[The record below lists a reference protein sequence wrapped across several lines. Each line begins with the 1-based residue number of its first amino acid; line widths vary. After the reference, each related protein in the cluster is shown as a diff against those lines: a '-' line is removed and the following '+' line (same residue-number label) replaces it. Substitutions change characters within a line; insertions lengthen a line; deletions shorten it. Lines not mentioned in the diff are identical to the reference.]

1 MSDFELL
8 GIEASTP
15 AQETED
21 VDRQEIN
28 TRLGEI
34 AARLT
39 NHLNSLV
46 LQEVT
51 LGDSEIDA
59 FFNPAD

>member
-8 GIEASTP
+8 GIEVRTP
-15 AQETED
+15 AQETEN

-28 TRLGEI
+28 TRLGEL

-39 NHLNSLV
+39 GRLDSLV

-51 LGDSEIDA
+51 FGDSEMDA
-59 FFNPAD
+59 FFN

>member
-15 AQETED
+15 AQETEG

-28 TRLGEI
+28 TRLGEL

-39 NHLNSLV
+39 GRLDSLV

-51 LGDSEIDA
+51 FGDSEMDA
-59 FFNPAD
+59 FFSQVD